1 MNNCFSENMCNLVF
15 RCARSSAGEPQRT
28 LHNSHTSVC
37 GSVDLKERGKKIE
50 ERKEEGGERERRKE
64 GGNEEKRGDEKKRR
78 EETWK
83 RGKRGKKINTYSHV
97 LLILE
102 KQEKQGAN

>member
-1 MNNCFSENMCNLVF
+1 MPIWLNCSLVMSRFGSSMNNCFSENMCNLVF

-50 ERKEEGGERERRKE
+50 ERKEGTKGKE
-64 GGNEEKRGDEKKRR
+64 GMKKRDEK
-78 EETWK
+78 
-83 RGKRGKKINTYSHV
+83 
-97 LLILE
+97 E
-102 KQEKQGAN
+102 KGT

>member
-28 LHNSHTSVC
+28 LHNSHISVC

-50 ERKEEGGERERRKE
+50 ERKEGTKGKEGMKKRDKKEKDMKEREER
-64 GGNEEKRGDEKKRR
+64 EKD
-78 EETWK
+78 
-83 RGKRGKKINTYSHV
+83 
-97 LLILE
+97 
-102 KQEKQGAN
+102 

>member
-1 MNNCFSENMCNLVF
+1 M
-15 RCARSSAGEPQRT
+15 
-28 LHNSHTSVC
+28 
-37 GSVDLKERGKKIE
+37 KKG
-50 ERKEEGGERERRKE
+50 RRRGGERERRKE